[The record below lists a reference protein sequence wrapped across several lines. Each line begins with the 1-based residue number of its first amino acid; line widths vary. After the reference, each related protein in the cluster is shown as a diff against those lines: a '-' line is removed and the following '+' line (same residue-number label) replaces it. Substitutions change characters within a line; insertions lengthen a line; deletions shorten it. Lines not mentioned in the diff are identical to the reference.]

1 MSINFEYYK
10 IFYYVAKYKNI
21 TRAAA
26 ALGSNQPNVTRIMK
40 LLEAE
45 LNCKLFVREARGIT
59 LTEEG
64 ERLYTHV
71 EIAVMQLQNAQEE
84 LSAQTSD
91 EIGTVDIGAT
101 ETALHLFLLNALH
114 SFKEDHPRVRIKIH
128 NHTTPEILQQ
138 LAYGRLD
145 FAVLTTPFTLQK
157 SFVSSDLITFYEI
170 LAAGRQYQQLRQRTW
185 TIREL
190 RQYPWV
196 GLGNGTATYEYYKKY
211 LLQHHAD
218 IELDMEA
225 ASSDLLI
232 PLIKNNFGIGFIPE
246 MMARPLLK
254 EQVLVQIP
262 LNCKLPE
269 RRLCLVYDKGR
280 GRSVV
285 SRELQKYLKSV
296 PDMFEAAC
304 LAEAIPAASNTDAGW
319 SQSHPGIAA
328 IKQSR

>member
-10 IFYYVAKYKNI
+10 IFYYAAKYKNI

-26 ALGSNQPNVTRIMK
+26 AMGSSQPNVTRILK

-64 ERLYTHV
+64 KRLYAHIET
-71 EIAVMQLQNAQEE
+71 AVMQLQNAQEE
-84 LSAQTSD
+84 LTAQVSD
-91 EIGTVDIGAT
+91 GIGTVEIGAT

-114 SFKEDHPRVRIKIH
+114 SFKEDHPKVRIKIH
-128 NHTTPEILQQ
+128 NHTTPEILQN
-138 LAYGRLD
+138 LTYGRLD

-157 SFVSSDLITFYEI
+157 SLVSSDLVTFYEI
-170 LAAGRQYQQLRQRTW
+170 LAAGRQYQQLGQRRW
-185 TIREL
+185 TICEL
-190 RQYPWV
+190 GQYPWV
-196 GLGNGTATYEYYKKY
+196 GLGNGTATYDYYKKFF
-211 LLQHHAD
+211 LQHRAD
-218 IELDMEA
+218 IELDTEA
-225 ASSDLLI
+225 ASSDLLV

-280 GRSVV
+280 GRSLV
-285 SRELQKYLKSV
+285 SRELQKYLKS
-296 PDMFEAAC
+296 
-304 LAEAIPAASNTDAGW
+304 
-319 SQSHPGIAA
+319 
-328 IKQSR
+328 IKHLDSI

>member
-1 MSINFEYYK
+1 MSVNFEYYK

-26 ALGSNQPNVTRIMK
+26 AMGSNQPNVTRIMK

-64 ERLYTHV
+64 ERLYAHV

-84 LSAQTSD
+84 LSAQASD
-91 EIGTVDIGAT
+91 GMGTVEIGAT

-128 NHTTPEILQQ
+128 NHTTPEILQN

-157 SFVSSDLITFYEI
+157 SFVSSDLVNFYEI
-170 LAAGRQYQQLRQRTW
+170 LAAGSQYRQLSLQTW

-190 RQYPWV
+190 GQYPWV
-196 GLGNGTATYEYYKKY
+196 GLGNGTATYEFYKKF

-218 IELDMEA
+218 IELDIEA

-232 PLIKNNFGIGFIPE
+232 PLIENNFGIGFVPE
-246 MMARPLLK
+246 MMARPLL
-254 EQVLVQIP
+254 EEEALVQIP
-262 LNCKLPE
+262 LKCRLPE
-269 RRLCLVYDKGR
+269 RKLCLVYDKGR
-280 GRSVV
+280 GRSVI
-285 SRELQKYLKSV
+285 SGELQNYLKSV
-296 PDMFEAAC
+296 K
-304 LAEAIPAASNTDAGW
+304 PAVYQRSLV
-319 SQSHPGIAA
+319 
-328 IKQSR
+328 

>member
-10 IFYYVAKYKNI
+10 IFYYAAKYKNI

-26 ALGSNQPNVTRIMK
+26 AMGSSQPNVTRILK

-64 ERLYTHV
+64 ERLYAHV
-71 EIAVMQLQNAQEE
+71 ETAVMQLQNAQEE
-84 LSAQTSD
+84 LTAQASD
-91 EIGTVDIGAT
+91 GIGTVEIGAT
-101 ETALHLFLLNALH
+101 ETALHVFLLNALH

-128 NHTTPEILQQ
+128 NHTTPEILQK
-138 LAYGRLD
+138 LTYGRLD

-157 SFVSSDLITFYEI
+157 SLVSSNLATFYEI
-170 LAAGRQYQQLRQRTW
+170 LAAGRQYQQLGQRRW
-185 TIREL
+185 TICEL

-196 GLGNGTATYEYYKKY
+196 GLGSGTATYDYYKKY
-211 LLQHHAD
+211 FLQHCAD
-218 IELDMEA
+218 IELDTEA

-232 PLIKNNFGIGFIPE
+232 PLIRNNFGIGFIPE

-280 GRSVV
+280 GRSIV
-285 SRELQKYLKSV
+285 SWELQKYLKSIKH
-296 PDMFEAAC
+296 
-304 LAEAIPAASNTDAGW
+304 LGTDSSLG
-319 SQSHPGIAA
+319 
-328 IKQSR
+328 